1 MSLCGL
7 THKQAVQCLKG
18 SGQVSATLLVTGEL
32 PIPPEISWQHRKL
45 QLPLG
50 ARRVGRK
57 QMRLS
62 FLFAF
67 FSFHIY
73 LLAALFPGGVKVRR
87 KQADVPRQGSSPPVG
102 SPENLAVTCLES
114 GIRQLG

>member
-18 SGQVSATLLVTGEL
+18 SGQVSATLLVTEGL

-50 ARRVGRK
+50 ARVVGRK

-73 LLAALFPGGVKVRR
+73 LSAALSLEVSKSGGSRQMFPGREAHLPQRALKIFL
-87 KQADVPRQGSSPPVG
+87 S
-102 SPENLAVTCLES
+102 LA
-114 GIRQLG
+114 

>member
-18 SGQVSATLLVTGEL
+18 SGQVSATLLLTGEL

-50 ARRVGRK
+50 VRGVDRK
-57 QMRLS
+57 QTRLS
-62 FLFAF
+62 FP
-67 FSFHIY
+67 FHTY

-87 KQADVPRQGSSPPVG
+87 KQADVPGQGSSSPIE
-102 SPENLAVTCLES
+102 SPENLTVTWLES
-114 GIRQLG
+114 GIRQLD

>member
-18 SGQVSATLLVTGEL
+18 SGQVSATLLLTGEL
-32 PIPPEISWQHRKL
+32 PVPPEISWQRRKL

-50 ARRVGRK
+50 ARGVGRK
-57 QMRLS
+57 QTKLS
-62 FLFAF
+62 FLSAFF

-73 LLAALFPGGVKVRR
+73 LFPGGVKVRR
-87 KQADVPRQGSSPPVG
+87 KQADVPRQGSSPPIE
-102 SPENLAVTCLES
+102 SPENLNCRLAGVWNQTVGLS
-114 GIRQLG
+114 

>member
-1 MSLCGL
+1 MS
-7 THKQAVQCLKG
+7 A
-18 SGQVSATLLVTGEL
+18 ALLVTVEL

-50 ARRVGRK
+50 ARGVGRK

-67 FSFHIY
+67 FFSFHIY
-73 LLAALFPGGVKVRR
+73 HLAALFPGGVKVRR
-87 KQADVPRQGSSPPVG
+87 EQADVPRQGSSPPIE
-102 SPENLAVTCLES
+102 SPENLTVTCLES
-114 GIRQLG
+114 GIRQMD